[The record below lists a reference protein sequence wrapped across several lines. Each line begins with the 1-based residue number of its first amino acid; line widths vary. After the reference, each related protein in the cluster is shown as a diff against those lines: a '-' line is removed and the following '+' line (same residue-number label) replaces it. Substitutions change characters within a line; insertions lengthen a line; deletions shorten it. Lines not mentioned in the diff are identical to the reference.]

1 MQCADNRIV
10 RSARLSLYESV
21 LLRSTKMA
29 NLRKK
34 SFSTGQ
40 RKQWVG
46 LPLEFKPGWFQPELS
61 VTSPFPTSR
70 ENNHHYK
77 DKRAFSVAKSNFNTN
92 SYRIN
97 KLTLTLSLKRLLNK
111 GPGKARKKHAKSSTC
126 SRMDIS
132 SVSPASSLNPF
143 YYNSWETLVPTGSS
157 STLTILN
164 ANLAVVVSPSK

>member
-1 MQCADNRIV
+1 M
-10 RSARLSLYESV
+10 
-21 LLRSTKMA
+21 
-29 NLRKK
+29 
-34 SFSTGQ
+34 
-40 RKQWVG
+40 
-46 LPLEFKPGWFQPELS
+46 
-61 VTSPFPTSR
+61 SR

-164 ANLAVVVSPSK
+164 ANLPVVVSPSK